1 MAYSMHEQFFTML
14 ERSKR
19 PVILLS
25 HGANAD
31 DFASAFGVCA
41 LLQKLEKPVELVS
54 PGGNIPKSLSFIKV
68 PTAVK
73 GDIQNIRKLT
83 LRVNALRAKVDELSY
98 NMEGDELHIH
108 LLPKSG
114 NWNPEDV
121 LIDTH
126 TYKHDLIITIGATE
140 LETFGALYESYGDFF
155 HQTPIINIDHNS
167 SNEHFG
173 QVNLVDMSAVS
184 CSEIC
189 YETFVRIDETLVDAE
204 VATLFLTGMIY
215 KTRSFRTENVSP
227 RTLKIAGDLITKGA
241 RRDEI
246 VEKLY
251 KTRSVETLRLWG
263 RALARLKSDTNNHLV
278 WTLLTRQDFA
288 NAGADESALENIIEE
303 LMMSAPEARIASVL
317 YEHPEGYTASIL
329 HTRRPYDALM
339 LGAPF
344 RAAGTREEARL
355 QIRQNDIVK
364 AERDLITHL
373 RKTIEELPA

>member
-1 MAYSMHEQFFTML
+1 MAYTTHEQFFTML

-31 DFASAFGVCA
+31 DFASAFGVSA
-41 LLQKLEKPVELVS
+41 LLQKLDKPVEIVS
-54 PGGNIPKSLSFIKV
+54 PGGNIPKSLSFIKAPATV
-68 PTAVK
+68 R

-83 LRVNALRAKVDELSY
+83 LRVNAKQAKVDELSY

-114 NWNPEDV
+114 TWNLDDV
-121 LIDTH
+121 KIDTH
-126 TYKHDLIITIGATE
+126 NYKHDLIISIGASE
-140 LETFGALYESYGDFF
+140 LETFGELFGSYSDFF

-167 SNEHFG
+167 ANEHFG

-189 YETFVRIDETLVDAE
+189 YDTFMRIDEGLVDHE
-204 VATLFLTGMIY
+204 IATLFLTGMIY

-227 RTLKIAGDLITKGA
+227 KTLKIAGDLITKGA

-263 RALARLKSDTNNHLV
+263 RALARLKSDDNHHIV
-278 WTLLTRQDFA
+278 WTMLTKQDFM
-288 NAGADESALENIIEE
+288 NAGSDESALENIIEE
-303 LMMSAPEARIASVL
+303 LIMSAPDAKVASVL
-317 YEHPEGYTASIL
+317 YEHPDGYTASIL
-329 HTRRPYDALM
+329 HARRPYDALM

-344 RAAGTREEARL
+344 RAAGTREEAKL
-355 QIRQNDIVK
+355 QIRQKDIVK
-364 AERDLITHL
+364 AEKQFITHL
-373 RKTIEELPA
+373 REKMGELTA